1 MDKQLTIPGMAR
13 YMGEPLGDPATREA
27 IRQQD
32 NRVAL
37 LEALY
42 FRDGRDKSDHPLSG
56 TYTGLLGAFRYKLGQ
71 LLIDAFLKDPGQ
83 INWDGISGLS
93 DRSVWVES

>member
-1 MDKQLTIPGMAR
+1 MNKQLTIPGLAAH
-13 YMGEPLGDPATREA
+13 MGEPLGDPATRAA
-27 IRQQD
+27 IREQD

-42 FRDGRDKSDHPLSG
+42 TRDGRDKSDHPLGG
-56 TYTGLLGAFRYKLGQ
+56 TYTGLMSAFRYKLGQ
-71 LLIDAFLKDPGQ
+71 LIIDAFLRDPGQ

-93 DRSVWVES
+93 DRSVHVES